1 MVKIIAY
8 YLPQYHPIPEN
19 NGWWGN
25 GFTEWTNVAK
35 AKPLFRHH
43 LQPKIP
49 KDLGFYDLRIPEV
62 REAQAELAREA
73 GVYGFCYWHYWF
85 GNGKQLLEYPIN
97 EVVKTGKPDF
107 PFCLGWANDSWL
119 SKSWNTQYKSQGK
132 ILIEQQYPGD
142 DDIIN
147 HFKTIIPIISDKRY
161 IRIDNR
167 PLFVIYRPL
176 LIPDFPNF
184 KSLWNKLIKESGIA
198 DSFFFVAYSID
209 EKENSRLL
217 NDGFDAIN
225 MLRLGAYRFDP
236 KCIREN
242 VFKLFRY
249 KTFHYPLRLKYSK
262 MIKHLIKKEV
272 DSAENIFPSILPN
285 WDHTPRSG
293 KRGVIFEGST
303 PKLFMKHAE
312 MVIDAVRSKPS
323 SKQIIF
329 LKSWNE
335 WGEGN
340 YMEPDLQNGKE
351 YIWALKKAID
361 KSINQE

>member
-262 MIKHLIKKEV
+262 MIKHLIKK
-272 DSAENIFPSILPN
+272 
-285 WDHTPRSG
+285 R
-293 KRGVIFEGST
+293 
-303 PKLFMKHAE
+303 
-312 MVIDAVRSKPS
+312 
-323 SKQIIF
+323 
-329 LKSWNE
+329 
-335 WGEGN
+335 
-340 YMEPDLQNGKE
+340 
-351 YIWALKKAID
+351 
-361 KSINQE
+361 

>member
-293 KRGVIFEGST
+293 KRGVVFEGST

-312 MVIDAVRSKPS
+312 MVIDAVKSKPS

-340 YMEPDLQNGKE
+340 YMEPDLKYGHGYIDALREELNAQN
-351 YIWALKKAID
+351 LR
-361 KSINQE
+361 

>member
-25 GFTEWTNVAK
+25 GFTEWTTVAK

-119 SKSWNTQYKSQGK
+119 SKSGNTQHKSQGK

-147 HFKTIIPIISDKRY
+147 HF
-161 IRIDNR
+161 
-167 PLFVIYRPL
+167 
-176 LIPDFPNF
+176 
-184 KSLWNKLIKESGIA
+184 
-198 DSFFFVAYSID
+198 
-209 EKENSRLL
+209 
-217 NDGFDAIN
+217 
-225 MLRLGAYRFDP
+225 
-236 KCIREN
+236 
-242 VFKLFRY
+242 
-249 KTFHYPLRLKYSK
+249 
-262 MIKHLIKKEV
+262 
-272 DSAENIFPSILPN
+272 
-285 WDHTPRSG
+285 
-293 KRGVIFEGST
+293 
-303 PKLFMKHAE
+303 
-312 MVIDAVRSKPS
+312 
-323 SKQIIF
+323 
-329 LKSWNE
+329 
-335 WGEGN
+335 
-340 YMEPDLQNGKE
+340 
-351 YIWALKKAID
+351 
-361 KSINQE
+361 

>member
-1 MVKIIAY
+1 M
-8 YLPQYHPIPEN
+8 
-19 NGWWGN
+19 
-25 GFTEWTNVAK
+25 
-35 AKPLFRHH
+35 
-43 LQPKIP
+43 
-49 KDLGFYDLRIPEV
+49 
-62 REAQAELAREA
+62 
-73 GVYGFCYWHYWF
+73 
-85 GNGKQLLEYPIN
+85 
-97 EVVKTGKPDF
+97 
-107 PFCLGWANDSWL
+107 
-119 SKSWNTQYKSQGK
+119 
-132 ILIEQQYPGD
+132 IEQQYPGD

-312 MVIDAVRSKPS
+312 MVIDAVKSKPS